1 MVKPK
6 ILVLE
11 RSAELADM
19 IREAAEGMD
28 PSVEVLACN
37 RVGAVSDVLHQQG
50 PFTVLFAGPSLASR
64 SGLRRLAAIHEECPA
79 TSIILAFT
87 DRPDASLREI
97 VQAGADDILRLPF
110 DHDDLVIALE
120 RALDIGG
127 RRLNGMAPKAAQPGT
142 SPLPVAPPVP
152 TQAKV
157 FTVSSATGGCGK
169 TFMATNMALFLAR
182 HTGKRVVLVDLD
194 LQFGEVSTALR
205 LRPNY
210 TIYDALHRDGD
221 DADFDFGEHL
231 DEFLVGHEGGFSVLA
246 APKDPAEAD
255 RIGPADVTRILDVLR
270 SHCDYLIVDTP
281 AALTEVVLAAFDVSE
296 HLFSLATVDLPSV
309 RNLGVFLQTLDKLRI
324 PSDNISLILNKA
336 ERDVGLDIGQIT
348 RLFPQGFKAILP
360 YAKEVSR
367 SINMGMPV
375 LASDPTA
382 EVSRK
387 LAACLLEYLP
397 DSERAKA
404 NEGFDQPVKAPS
416 RFKLFGRNLS
426 LTPAGNAS

>member
-1 MVKPK
+1 MKPK

-11 RSAELADM
+11 RSAELADS
-19 IREAAEGMD
+19 IREAAEGID
-28 PSVEVLACN
+28 PAVEVVTCN
-37 RVGAVSDVLHQQG
+37 RVGAVNDVLQQDG

-64 SGLRRLAAIHEECPA
+64 SGLRRLAALHEDSPA
-79 TSIILAFT
+79 TSIVLAFS

-110 DHDDLVIALE
+110 DHDELVIALE

-127 RRLNGMAPKAAQPGT
+127 RRLVGVTPKTTPGVV
-142 SPLPVAPPVP
+142 PLPVTPAAP
-152 TQAKV
+152 TQARV

-205 LRPNY
+205 LRHNY
-210 TIYDALHRDGD
+210 TIYDALHRDD
-221 DADFDFGEHL
+221 DDFDFGDHL
-231 DEFLVGHEGGFSVLA
+231 DEFLVHHEGGFEVLA

-270 SHCDYLIVDTP
+270 SHCDYLVVDTP

-360 YAKEVSR
+360 YAREVSR

-375 LASDPTA
+375 LASDPTS

-397 DSERAKA
+397 DAERAKA
-404 NEGFDQPVKAPS
+404 NAGLEQPVKTQG
-416 RFKLFGRNLS
+416 RFKLFGRGLH
-426 LTPAGNAS
+426 LTTAGNAS

>member
-1 MVKPK
+1 MRNPK

-11 RSAELADM
+11 KDESLASQVRGVAGELRPRPEVVACD
-19 IREAAEGMD
+19 RATA
-28 PSVEVLACN
+28 VED
-37 RVGAVSDVLHQQG
+37 AVNSDGPFDVLI
-50 PFTVLFAGPSLASR
+50 AGPSLS
-64 SGLRRLAAIHEECPA
+64 SKTGLAALQAIHDETPG
-79 TSIILAFT
+79 TSLVLAFNK
-87 DRPDASLREI
+87 RPDATLRDI
-97 VQAGADDILRLPF
+97 IRTGAMDML
-110 DHDDLVIALE
+110 
-120 RALDIGG
+120 
-127 RRLNGMAPKAAQPGT
+127 Q
-142 SPLPVAPPVP
+142 LPVADKNLHDAVERAVALSRTRPGEQGTSSPSTAP
-152 TQAKV
+152 AANLGTV

-169 TFMATNMALFLAR
+169 TFYATNLAYYL
-182 HTGKRVVLVDLD
+182 HQYTGKRTCIVDLD

-210 TIYDALHRDGD
+210 TIYDALQREGD
-221 DADFDFGEHL
+221 DFDFGDHL

-270 SHCDYLIVDTP
+270 SHCDYLVVDTP

-324 PSDNISLILNKA
+324 PADNISLILNKA

-360 YAKEVSR
+360 YAREVSR

-397 DSERAKA
+397 DAERAKA
-404 NEGFDQPVKAPS
+404 KGFETPVKNPS
-416 RFKLFGRNLS
+416 RFKLFGRAMH
-426 LTPAGNAS
+426 LTTAGNAS

>member
-1 MVKPK
+1 
-6 ILVLE
+6 
-11 RSAELADM
+11 
-19 IREAAEGMD
+19 
-28 PSVEVLACN
+28 
-37 RVGAVSDVLHQQG
+37 
-50 PFTVLFAGPSLASR
+50 
-64 SGLRRLAAIHEECPA
+64 
-79 TSIILAFT
+79 
-87 DRPDASLREI
+87 
-97 VQAGADDILRLPF
+97 
-110 DHDDLVIALE
+110 
-120 RALDIGG
+120 LDIGG
-127 RRLNGMAPKAAQPGT
+127 RRLAGVAPKTPPGVI
-142 SPLPVAPPVP
+142 PLPVAPAVP
-152 TQAKV
+152 TQAQV

-182 HTGKRVVLVDLD
+182 HTHKRVVLVDLD

-210 TIYDALHRDGD
+210 TIYDALNRDD
-221 DADFDFGEHL
+221 DNFDFGEHL
-231 DEFLVGHEGGFSVLA
+231 DEFLVQHEGGFSVLA

-270 SHCDYLIVDTP
+270 GHCDYLVVDTP

-360 YAKEVSR
+360 YAREVSR

-375 LASDPTA
+375 LASDPTS

-397 DSERAKA
+397 EAERAKA
-404 NEGFDQPVKAPS
+404 NEGLEQPVKTQS
-416 RFKLFGRNLS
+416 RFKRFGRGLH
-426 LTPAGNAS
+426 LAGAGNAS

>member
-1 MVKPK
+1 VKPK

-11 RSAELADM
+11 RSADLAEE
-19 IREAAEGMD
+19 IREAAEGID
-28 PSVEVLACN
+28 PTVEVVACN
-37 RVGAVSDVLHQQG
+37 RVGAVSDVIAQEG

-64 SGLRRLAAIHEECPA
+64 SGLRRLAGLHEDCPA
-79 TSIILAFT
+79 TSIVLAFS

-110 DHDDLVIALE
+110 DTDDLVMALE

-127 RRLNGMAPKAAQPGT
+127 RRVAGAAPKAIPGVI
-142 SPLPVAPPVP
+142 PLPVAPAVP
-152 TQAKV
+152 TQARV

-169 TFMATNMALFLAR
+169 TFMVTNMALFLAR

-210 TIYDALHRDGD
+210 TIYDALNREDE
-221 DADFDFGEHL
+221 DFDFGDHL
-231 DEFLVGHEGGFSVLA
+231 DEFLVTHEGGFSVLA
-246 APKDPAEAD
+246 APKKPAEAD

-270 SHCDYLIVDTP
+270 SHCDYLVVDTP

-309 RNLGVFLQTLDKLRI
+309 RNLGVFLQTLEKLRI
-324 PSDNISLILNKA
+324 PSENISLILNKA

-348 RLFPQGFKAILP
+348 RLFPQGFKAVLP
-360 YAKEVSR
+360 YAREVSR

-387 LAACLLEYLP
+387 LAACLLDYLP
-397 DSERAKA
+397 DAERAKA
-404 NEGFDQPVKAPS
+404 NEGLEAPVRNQG
-416 RFKLFGRNLS
+416 RFKLFGRGLH
-426 LTPAGNAS
+426 LAAGNMS

>member
-1 MVKPK
+1 LVNPK

-11 RSAELADM
+11 RAEELAEE
-19 IREAAEGMD
+19 IRAAAVQID
-28 PSVEVLACN
+28 PNTEIVACN
-37 RVGAVSDVLHQQG
+37 RVGAVTDVLQQEG

-64 SGLRRLAAIHEECPA
+64 SGLRRLAAIHEEIPA
-79 TSIILAFT
+79 TSILLGFV

-97 VQAGADDILRLPF
+97 VQAGADDILRLPL
-110 DHDDLVIALE
+110 DEDELTIALE
-120 RALDIGG
+120 RAFDIGG
-127 RRLNGMAPKAAQPGT
+127 RRLAGIASRPQVGTAPAPA
-142 SPLPVAPPVP
+142 PLGATTPAR
-152 TQAKV
+152 V

-169 TFMATNMALFLAR
+169 TFLATNMALFLAR
-182 HTGKRVVLVDLD
+182 HTGQRVVLVDLD

-210 TIYDALHRDGD
+210 TIYDALQRDGAD
-221 DADFDFGEHL
+221 SDFDFGEHL
-231 DEFLVGHEGGFSVLA
+231 DEFLVEHEGGFSVLA

-270 SHCDYLIVDTP
+270 SHCDYLVVDTP

-296 HLFSLATVDLPSV
+296 HLFALATVDLPSV

-324 PSDNISLILNKA
+324 PADNISLILNKA

-348 RLFPQGFKAILP
+348 RLFSQGFKAILP
-360 YAKEVSR
+360 YDRQVSR
-367 SINMGMPV
+367 SINIGMPV

-387 LAACLLEYLP
+387 LATCLVEYLP
-397 DSERAKA
+397 DAERSRA
-404 NEGFDQPVKAPS
+404 NELLDQPTKAQG
-416 RFKLFGRNLS
+416 RFKLFGRSLNL
-426 LTPAGNAS
+426 AGSAS

>member
-1 MVKPK
+1 MKPK

-11 RSAELADM
+11 RSAELADA
-19 IREAAEGMD
+19 IREAADRID
-28 PSVEVLACN
+28 PTVEVVTCN
-37 RVGAVSDVLHQQG
+37 RVGAVSDVLQQEG

-64 SGLRRLAAIHEECPA
+64 SGLRRLAALHEDCPA
-79 TSIILAFT
+79 TSIVLAFS

-110 DHDDLVIALE
+110 DSDDLVIALE

-127 RRLNGMAPKAAQPGT
+127 RRLAGVTPKTPPGVI
-142 SPLPVAPPVP
+142 PLPVTPAAP
-152 TQAKV
+152 TQARV

-210 TIYDALHRDGD
+210 TIYDALHRDD
-221 DADFDFGEHL
+221 DDFDFGEHL
-231 DEFLVGHEGGFSVLA
+231 EEFLVHHEGGFQVLA

-270 SHCDYLIVDTP
+270 SHCDYLVVDTP
-281 AALTEVVLAAFDVSE
+281 AALTEVVLAAFDVSQ

-360 YAKEVSR
+360 YAREVSR

-397 DSERAKA
+397 DAERAKA
-404 NEGFDQPVKAPS
+404 NAGLEQPVKSPG
-416 RFKLFGRNLS
+416 RFKLFGRGLH
-426 LTPAGNAS
+426 LPAGNVL

>member
-1 MVKPK
+1 VKPK

-11 RSAELADM
+11 RSAELSES
-19 IREAAEGMD
+19 IREAAEGID
-28 PSVEVLACN
+28 PTVEVVTCN
-37 RVGAVSDVLHQQG
+37 RVGAVSDVLAQEG

-64 SGLRRLAAIHEECPA
+64 SGLRRLAALHEDCPA
-79 TSIILAFT
+79 TSIVLAFT

-110 DHDDLVIALE
+110 DQDDLVMALE

-127 RRLNGMAPKAAQPGT
+127 RRFVGMTPKTPGGVI
-142 SPLPVAPPVP
+142 PLPVTPAVP

-210 TIYDALHRDGD
+210 TIYDALQRED
-221 DADFDFGEHL
+221 DNFDFGEHL
-231 DEFLVGHEGGFSVLA
+231 DEFLVQHEGGFSVLA

-255 RIGPADVTRILDVLR
+255 GIGPADVTRILDVLR
-270 SHCDYLIVDTP
+270 GHCDYLVVDTP

-324 PSDNISLILNKA
+324 PSENISLILNKA

-360 YAKEVSR
+360 YAREVSR

-397 DSERAKA
+397 DAERAKA
-404 NEGFDQPVKAPS
+404 NDGLEQPVKTQS
-416 RFKLFGRNLS
+416 RFKLFGRGLH
-426 LTPAGNAS
+426 LAGAGNAS

>member
-1 MVKPK
+1 MKPK

-11 RSAELADM
+11 RSAELAEM
-19 IREAAEGMD
+19 IRAATEGMD
-28 PSVEVLACN
+28 PAVEVVTCS
-37 RVGAVSDVLHQQG
+37 RVGAVTDVLQQQG

-64 SGLRRLAAIHEECPA
+64 SGLRRLAAIHEDCPA
-79 TSIILAFT
+79 TSILLAFS

-127 RRLNGMAPKAAQPGT
+127 RRLAGAAPKDVSGL
-142 SPLPVAPPVP
+142 SPLPVAPSVP
-152 TQAKV
+152 TQAQV

-182 HTGKRVVLVDLD
+182 HTGKRVILVDLD

-210 TIYDALHRDGD
+210 TIYDALHRDGED
-221 DADFDFGEHL
+221 SDFDFGEHL
-231 DEFLVGHEGGFSVLA
+231 DEFLVSHEGGFSVLA

-255 RIGPADVTRILDVLR
+255 RIGPAEVTRILDVLR
-270 SHCDYLIVDTP
+270 GHCDYLVVDTP

-296 HLFSLATVDLPSV
+296 HLFSLATADLPSV

-360 YAKEVSR
+360 YAREVSR

-387 LAACLLEYLP
+387 LAACLLNYLP
-397 DSERAKA
+397 EGDRARA
-404 NEGFDQPVKAPS
+404 NKGFDQPVKNPG
-416 RFKLFGRNLS
+416 RFKLFGRGLS
-426 LTPAGNAS
+426 LITAGSAS

>member
-1 MVKPK
+1 MKPK

-11 RSAELADM
+11 RSADLADT
-19 IREAAEGMD
+19 IREVVEGID
-28 PSVEVLACN
+28 PDAVVVACN
-37 RVGAVSDVLHQQG
+37 RVGAVGDVLHQQG

-64 SGLRRLAAIHEECPA
+64 SGLRRLAALHEECPA
-79 TSIILAFT
+79 TSIVLAFS

-110 DHDDLVIALE
+110 DHDELVIALE
-120 RALDIGG
+120 RALDIGS
-127 RRLNGMAPKAAQPGT
+127 RRLVGVAPKMPPGVI
-142 SPLPVAPPVP
+142 PLPVAPAVP
-152 TQAKV
+152 TQARV

-182 HTGKRVVLVDLD
+182 HTHKRVVLVDLD

-210 TIYDALHRDGD
+210 TIYDALHRDD
-221 DADFDFGEHL
+221 DDFDFGEHL
-231 DEFLVGHEGGFSVLA
+231 DEFLVQHEGGFSVLA

-270 SHCDYLIVDTP
+270 SHCDYLVVDTP

-360 YAKEVSR
+360 YAREVSR

-375 LASDPTA
+375 LAADPTS

-397 DSERAKA
+397 DAEQAKA
-404 NEGFDQPVKAPS
+404 NEGLEQPVKTQS
-416 RFKLFGRNLS
+416 RFKLFGRGLH
-426 LTPAGNAS
+426 LAGAGNATS

>member
-11 RSAELADM
+11 RSAELVDT
-19 IREAAEGMD
+19 IREAAEGID
-28 PSVEVLACN
+28 PSVEVVACN
-37 RVGAVSDVLHQQG
+37 RVGAVGDVLQQHG

-64 SGLRRLAAIHEECPA
+64 SGLRRLAALHEDCPA
-79 TSIILAFT
+79 TSIVLAFS

-110 DHDDLVIALE
+110 APDDLVIALE

-127 RRLNGMAPKAAQPGT
+127 RRLVGVTPKTAPGVI
-142 SPLPVAPPVP
+142 PLPVTPAVP
-152 TQAKV
+152 TQARV

-182 HTGKRVVLVDLD
+182 HTGQRVVLVDLD

-221 DADFDFGEHL
+221 GGDFDFGEHL
-231 DEFLVGHEGGFSVLA
+231 DEFLVTHEGGFSVLA

-270 SHCDYLIVDTP
+270 SHCDYLVVDTP

-324 PSDNISLILNKA
+324 PADNISLILNKA

-360 YAKEVSR
+360 YAREVSR

-375 LASDPTA
+375 LASDPTS

-397 DSERAKA
+397 DADRARA
-404 NEGFDQPVKAPS
+404 NNGFEQPVKAQS
-416 RFKLFGRNLS
+416 RFKLFGRNLH
-426 LTPAGNAS
+426 LTTAGNAS

>member
-1 MVKPK
+1 VKPK

-11 RSAELADM
+11 RSAELAEEISVAATQIDP
-19 IREAAEGMD
+19 AAE
-28 PSVEVLACN
+28 VVACN
-37 RVGAVSDVLHQQG
+37 RVGAVSDVLNADG

-64 SGLRRLAAIHEECPA
+64 SGLRRLAAIHDEIPA
-79 TSIILAFT
+79 TSIILAFA

-110 DHDDLVIALE
+110 DPDELAIALE
-120 RALDIGG
+120 RAIDIGG
-127 RRLNGMAPKAAQPGT
+127 RRLAGREYRPQAAGSLVPAPVGP
-142 SPLPVAPPVP
+142 P
-152 TQAKV
+152 TQARV

-210 TIYDALHRDGD
+210 TIYDALHRDEDGD
-221 DADFDFGEHL
+221 RLEFGEHL
-231 DEFLVGHEGGFSVLA
+231 SEFLVEHEGGFAVLA

-255 RIGPADVTRILDVLR
+255 RVTPADVTRVLEVLR
-270 SHCDYLIVDTP
+270 TRADYVVVDTP
-281 AALTEVVLAAFDVSE
+281 AALTEIVLAAFDLSE
-296 HLFSLATVDLPSV
+296 HLFTLATVDLPSV
-309 RNLGVFLQTLDKLRI
+309 RNLGVFLQMLEKLRI

-336 ERDVGLDIGQIT
+336 ERDVGLDIGQIV

-360 YAKEVSR
+360 YAREVSR
-367 SINMGMPV
+367 SINIGMPV
-375 LASDPTA
+375 LASDPGS

-387 LAACLLEYLP
+387 LAACLVELLP
-397 DSERAKA
+397 EGERAKA
-404 NEGFDQPVKAPS
+404 AEQLEPVKPPS
-416 RFKLFGRNLS
+416 RLRFFNRNLH
-426 LTPAGNAS
+426 LAAGSAS

>member
-1 MVKPK
+1 VKSK

-11 RSAELADM
+11 RSTDLAET
-19 IREAAEGMD
+19 IREAVEGID
-28 PSVEVLACN
+28 PEAVVVACN
-37 RVGAVSDVLHQQG
+37 RVGAVGDVLHQQG
-50 PFTVLFAGPSLASR
+50 PFAVLFAGPSLASR
-64 SGLRRLAAIHEECPA
+64 SGLRRLAALHEECPA
-79 TSIILAFT
+79 TSIVLAFS

-110 DHDDLVIALE
+110 DHDELVIALE
-120 RALDIGG
+120 RAIDIGG
-127 RRLNGMAPKAAQPGT
+127 RRLAGVAPKTTPGVIPFPV
-142 SPLPVAPPVP
+142 SPAVP
-152 TQAKV
+152 TQAQV

-169 TFMATNMALFLAR
+169 TFLATNMALFLAR

-210 TIYDALHRDGD
+210 TIYDALVREGD
-221 DADFDFGEHL
+221 DFDFGDHL

-270 SHCDYLIVDTP
+270 SHCDYLVVDTP

-324 PSDNISLILNKA
+324 PADNISLILNKA

-397 DSERAKA
+397 EAERAKA
-404 NEGFDQPVKAPS
+404 NDGLETPVKSPG
-416 RFKLFGRNLS
+416 RFKLFGRAMH
-426 LTPAGNAS
+426 LTTAGNAS

>member
-1 MVKPK
+1 M
-6 ILVLE
+6 
-11 RSAELADM
+11 
-19 IREAAEGMD
+19 
-28 PSVEVLACN
+28 
-37 RVGAVSDVLHQQG
+37 
-50 PFTVLFAGPSLASR
+50 
-64 SGLRRLAAIHEECPA
+64 
-79 TSIILAFT
+79 
-87 DRPDASLREI
+87 
-97 VQAGADDILRLPF
+97 
-110 DHDDLVIALE
+110 
-120 RALDIGG
+120 
-127 RRLNGMAPKAAQPGT
+127 AQPGVIPMAVT
-142 SPLPVAPPVP
+142 PTVP
-152 TQAKV
+152 TQAQV

-210 TIYDALHRDGD
+210 TIYDALRRDGD
-221 DADFDFGEHL
+221 DDDFEFAEHL
-231 DEFLVGHEGGFSVLA
+231 DEFLVTHEGGFSVLA

-270 SHCDYLIVDTP
+270 GHCDYLVVDTP
-281 AALTEVVLAAFDVSE
+281 AALTEIVLAAFDVSQ

-336 ERDVGLDIGQIT
+336 ERDVGLDIGQIV

-360 YAKEVSR
+360 YAREVSR

-375 LASDPTA
+375 LASDPTS

-397 DSERAKA
+397 DADRARA
-404 NEGFDQPVKAPS
+404 NEGIEQPVKNQG
-416 RFKLFGRNLS
+416 RFKLFGRS
-426 LTPAGNAS
+426 LHLAAGNAS

>member
-1 MVKPK
+1 VKPK

-11 RSAELADM
+11 RSAELAES
-19 IREAAEGMD
+19 IREAAEGID
-28 PSVEVLACN
+28 PSVEVVSCN
-37 RVGAVSDVLHQQG
+37 RVGAVTDVLHSEG

-64 SGLRRLAAIHEECPA
+64 SGLRRLAGLHEDCPA
-79 TSIILAFT
+79 TSIVLAFT

-110 DHDDLVIALE
+110 DHDDLTMALE

-127 RRLNGMAPKAAQPGT
+127 RRLASVTPKPQPGVI
-142 SPLPVAPPVP
+142 PLPVTPAAPM
-152 TQAKV
+152 QAKV

-210 TIYDALHRDGD
+210 TIYDALQREED
-221 DADFDFGEHL
+221 DFDFGEHL
-231 DEFLVGHEGGFSVLA
+231 DEFLVSHEGGFSVLA

-255 RIGPADVTRILDVLR
+255 RIGPSDVTRILDVLR
-270 SHCDYLIVDTP
+270 SHCDYLVVDTP

-360 YAKEVSR
+360 YAREVSR

-397 DSERAKA
+397 DAERARA
-404 NEGFDQPVKAPS
+404 NAGLDQPVKNQN
-416 RFKLFGRNLS
+416 RFKLFGRNLH
-426 LTPAGNAS
+426 LAAGNAS

>member
-1 MVKPK
+1 MKPK

-11 RSAELADM
+11 RSAELVET
-19 IREAAEGMD
+19 IREAAEGID
-28 PSVEVLACN
+28 PSVEIVSCN
-37 RVGAVSDVLHQQG
+37 RVGAVSDVLHQEG

-79 TSIILAFT
+79 TSILLAFT

-110 DHDDLVIALE
+110 DCDDLAIALE

-127 RRLNGMAPKAAQPGT
+127 RRLDGVDAKGQSGVNSVPAAPGI
-142 SPLPVAPPVP
+142 P

-210 TIYDALHRDGD
+210 TIYDALQRDGD
-221 DADFDFGEHL
+221 DADFDFGDHL
-231 DEFLVGHEGGFSVLA
+231 DEFLVTHEGGFSVLA

-255 RIGPADVTRILDVLR
+255 RIGPAEVTRILDVLR
-270 SHCDYLIVDTP
+270 SHCDYLVVDTP
-281 AALTEVVLAAFDVSE
+281 AALTEIVLAAFDVSE

-324 PSDNISLILNKA
+324 PSDNVSLILNKA

-375 LASDPTA
+375 LASDPTS

-397 DSERAKA
+397 DADRTRA
-404 NEGFDQPVKAPS
+404 NEGLEEPVKNQG
-416 RFKLFGRNLS
+416 RFKLFGRTLH
-426 LTPAGNAS
+426 LTAAGSA

>member
-1 MVKPK
+1 VKPK

-11 RSAELADM
+11 RSAELADS
-19 IREAAEGMD
+19 IREAAEGID
-28 PSVEVLACN
+28 PAVEVVTCN
-37 RVGAVSDVLHQQG
+37 RVGAVNDVLQQDG

-64 SGLRRLAAIHEECPA
+64 SGLRRLAALHEDSPA
-79 TSIILAFT
+79 TSIVLAFS

-110 DHDDLVIALE
+110 DHDELVIALE

-127 RRLNGMAPKAAQPGT
+127 RRLVGVTPKTTPGVV
-142 SPLPVAPPVP
+142 PLPVTPAAP
-152 TQAKV
+152 TQARV

-210 TIYDALHRDGD
+210 TIYDALHRDD
-221 DADFDFGEHL
+221 DDFDFGDHL
-231 DEFLVGHEGGFSVLA
+231 DEFLVHHEGGFEVLA

-270 SHCDYLIVDTP
+270 SHCDYLVVDTP

-360 YAKEVSR
+360 YAREVSR

-375 LASDPTA
+375 LASDPTS

-397 DSERAKA
+397 DAERAKA
-404 NEGFDQPVKAPS
+404 NAGLEQPVKTQG
-416 RFKLFGRNLS
+416 RFKLFGRGLH
-426 LTPAGNAS
+426 LTTAGNAS

>member
-1 MVKPK
+1 MKPK

-11 RSAELADM
+11 RSAGLAEE
-19 IREAAEGMD
+19 IREAAEGID
-28 PSVEVLACN
+28 PAVEVVTCN
-37 RVGAVSDVLHQQG
+37 RVGAVTDVIAQEG

-64 SGLRRLAAIHEECPA
+64 SGLRRLAGLHEDCPA
-79 TSIILAFT
+79 TSILLAFS

-110 DHDDLVIALE
+110 DPDDLVMALE

-127 RRLNGMAPKAAQPGT
+127 RRVAGAAPKPTPGVI
-142 SPLPVAPPVP
+142 PLPVAPAVP
-152 TQAKV
+152 TQARV

-169 TFMATNMALFLAR
+169 TFLATNMALFLAR

-210 TIYDALHRDGD
+210 TIYDALNRED
-221 DADFDFGEHL
+221 DDFDFGDHL
-231 DEFLVGHEGGFSVLA
+231 DEFLVTHEGGFSVLA

-255 RIGPADVTRILDVLR
+255 RVGPADVTRILDVLR
-270 SHCDYLIVDTP
+270 SHCDYLVVDTP

-348 RLFPQGFKAILP
+348 RLFPQGFKAVLP
-360 YAKEVSR
+360 YAREVSR

-397 DSERAKA
+397 DAERAKA
-404 NEGFDQPVKAPS
+404 NEGLEAPVRNQG
-416 RFKLFGRNLS
+416 RFKLFGRGLHLAAGNLS
-426 LTPAGNAS
+426 

>member
-1 MVKPK
+1 VKPK

-11 RSAELADM
+11 RAEELAEE
-19 IREAAEGMD
+19 IRAAAARIEPD
-28 PSVEVLACN
+28 VDVVACS
-37 RVGAVSDVLHQQG
+37 RLGAVTDVLHQEG

-64 SGLRRLAAIHEECPA
+64 SGLRRLAAIHEEIPA
-79 TSIILAFT
+79 TSILLGFAE
-87 DRPDASLREI
+87 RPDASLREI

-110 DHDDLVIALE
+110 DEDELSIALE
-120 RALDIGG
+120 RAFDIGG
-127 RRLNGMAPKAAQPGT
+127 RRLAGAAARPEIGT
-142 SPLPVAPPVP
+142 APVP
-152 TQAKV
+152 VHAAASAPARV

-210 TIYDALHRDGD
+210 TIYDALHRDETST
-221 DADFDFGEHL
+221 DFDFGDHL
-231 DEFLVGHEGGFSVLA
+231 DEFLVQHEGGFSVLA

-270 SHCDYLIVDTP
+270 NHCDYLIVDTP

-296 HLFSLATVDLPSV
+296 HLFALATVDLPSV
-309 RNLGVFLQTLDKLRI
+309 RNLGVFLQTLEKLRI

-348 RLFPQGFKAILP
+348 RLFSQGFKAILP
-360 YAKEVSR
+360 YAREVSR
-367 SINMGMPV
+367 SINIGMPV
-375 LASDPTA
+375 LAADPTA

-387 LAACLLEYLP
+387 LAACLVEYLP
-397 DSERAKA
+397 DAERSQAA
-404 NEGFDQPVKAPS
+404 DLLDQPAKS
-416 RFKLFGRNLS
+416 QGRFKLFGKALNLANGS
-426 LTPAGNAS
+426 VA

>member
-1 MVKPK
+1 MKPK

-11 RSAELADM
+11 RAADLADT
-19 IREAAEGMD
+19 IREAAEAID
-28 PSVEVLACN
+28 PSVEVVTCQ

-64 SGLRRLAAIHEECPA
+64 SGLRRLAALHEDCPA
-79 TSIILAFT
+79 TSIVLAFT

-110 DHDDLVIALE
+110 DHDELGIALE

-127 RRLNGMAPKAAQPGT
+127 RRQAGATPKTQPGVI
-142 SPLPVAPPVP
+142 PLPVTPQVP

-231 DEFLVGHEGGFSVLA
+231 DEFLVTHEGGFGVLA

-270 SHCDYLIVDTP
+270 GHCDYLVVDTP
-281 AALTEVVLAAFDVSE
+281 AALTEIVLAAFDVSE

-360 YAKEVSR
+360 YAREVSR

-397 DSERAKA
+397 DADRAKA
-404 NEGFDQPVKAPS
+404 NEGLEAPVKNQG
-416 RFKLFGRNLS
+416 RFKLFGRGLH
-426 LTPAGNAS
+426 LATGNAS

>member
-1 MVKPK
+1 VKPK

-11 RSAELADM
+11 RSADLAET
-19 IREAAEGMD
+19 IREVAESID
-28 PSVEVLACN
+28 PDAIVVACN
-37 RVGAVSDVLHQQG
+37 RVGAVGDVLHQQG

-64 SGLRRLAAIHEECPA
+64 SGLRRLATLHEECPA
-79 TSIILAFT
+79 TSIVLAFS

-110 DHDDLVIALE
+110 DHDELVIALE
-120 RALDIGG
+120 RALDIGA
-127 RRLNGMAPKAAQPGT
+127 RRLVGVAPKTVPGVI
-142 SPLPVAPPVP
+142 PLPVTPAVP
-152 TQAKV
+152 TQARV

-182 HTGKRVVLVDLD
+182 HTHKRVVLVDLD

-210 TIYDALHRDGD
+210 TIYDALHRDD
-221 DADFDFGEHL
+221 DDFDFGEHL
-231 DEFLVGHEGGFSVLA
+231 DEFLVQHEGGFSVLA

-270 SHCDYLIVDTP
+270 SHCDYLVVDTP

-324 PSDNISLILNKA
+324 PADNISLILNKA

-360 YAKEVSR
+360 YAREVSR

-397 DSERAKA
+397 DAERAKA
-404 NEGFDQPVKAPS
+404 NEGLEQPVKTQS
-416 RFKLFGRNLS
+416 RFKFFGKGLH
-426 LTPAGNAS
+426 LAGAGNAS

>member
-1 MVKPK
+1 MKRK

-11 RSAELADM
+11 RSAELADA
-19 IREAAEGMD
+19 IRDATESID
-28 PSVEVLACN
+28 PDVEVVACN
-37 RVGAVSDVLHQQG
+37 RVGAVSDVLHQEG

-64 SGLRRLAAIHEECPA
+64 SGLRRLAGLHENCPA
-79 TSIILAFT
+79 TSIVLAFS

-110 DHDDLVIALE
+110 DQDDLAIALG
-120 RALDIGG
+120 RALDIGS
-127 RRLNGMAPKAAQPGT
+127 RRLAGVTPKTPPGVIA
-142 SPLPVAPPVP
+142 LPVTPAPA
-152 TQAKV
+152 TQARV

-182 HTGKRVVLVDLD
+182 HTAKRVVLVDLD

-210 TIYDALHRDGD
+210 TIYDALHRDD
-221 DADFDFGEHL
+221 DDFDFGEHL
-231 DEFLVGHEGGFSVLA
+231 DEFLVQHEGGFSVLA

-270 SHCDYLIVDTP
+270 SHCDYLVVDTP
-281 AALTEVVLAAFDVSE
+281 AALSEVVLAAFDVSE

-360 YAKEVSR
+360 YAREVSR

-375 LASDPTA
+375 LASDPTS

-397 DSERAKA
+397 DVERAKA
-404 NEGFDQPVKAPS
+404 NAGLEQPVKTHG
-416 RFKLFGRNLS
+416 RFKLFGRGLH
-426 LTPAGNAS
+426 LTAAGNAS

>member
-11 RSAELADM
+11 RSAELVDD
-19 IREAAEGMD
+19 IREAAEGID
-28 PSVEVLACN
+28 PSVEVIACN
-37 RVGAVSDVLHQQG
+37 RVGAVSDVLAQEG

-64 SGLRRLAAIHEECPA
+64 SGLRRLAALHEDCPA
-79 TSIILAFT
+79 TSIVLAFT

-110 DHDDLVIALE
+110 DQDDLVIALE

-127 RRLNGMAPKAAQPGT
+127 RRLAGLTPKTPAGVIA
-142 SPLPVAPPVP
+142 LPVAPMVP
-152 TQAKV
+152 TQAQV

-210 TIYDALHRDGD
+210 TIYDALQRED
-221 DADFDFGEHL
+221 DDFDFGEHL
-231 DEFLVGHEGGFSVLA
+231 DEFLVTHEGGFSVLA

-270 SHCDYLIVDTP
+270 SHCDYLVVDTP

-360 YAKEVSR
+360 YAREVSR

-397 DSERAKA
+397 DAERAKA
-404 NEGFDQPVKAPS
+404 NLGLDQPVKTQS
-416 RFKLFGRNLS
+416 RFKLFGRGLH
-426 LTPAGNAS
+426 LAAGNAS

>member
-1 MVKPK
+1 LVKPK

-11 RSAELADM
+11 RAEELAEE
-19 IREAAEGMD
+19 IRDAAARIEPD
-28 PSVEVLACN
+28 VEIVSCSRL
-37 RVGAVSDVLHQQG
+37 GAVSDVLHREG

-64 SGLRRLAAIHEECPA
+64 SGLRRLAAIHEEIPA
-79 TSIILAFT
+79 TSILLGFAE
-87 DRPDASLREI
+87 RPDASLREI

-110 DHDDLVIALE
+110 DDDELSIALE
-120 RALDIGG
+120 RAFDIGG
-127 RRLNGMAPKAAQPGT
+127 RRLAGAASQPEVG
-142 SPLPVAPPVP
+142 VAPVP
-152 TQAKV
+152 QAAAATAPARV
-157 FTVSSATGGCGK
+157 LTVSSATGGCGK

-210 TIYDALHRDGD
+210 TIYDALQRD
-221 DADFDFGEHL
+221 DAGNDLDFANHL
-231 DEFLVGHEGGFSVLA
+231 DEFLVAHEGGFSVLA

-270 SHCDYLIVDTP
+270 NHCDYLIVDTP

-296 HLFSLATVDLPSV
+296 HLFALATVDLPSV
-309 RNLGVFLQTLDKLRI
+309 RNLGVFLQTLEKLRI

-360 YAKEVSR
+360 YAREVSR
-367 SINMGMPV
+367 SINIGMPV
-375 LASDPTA
+375 LAADPTA

-387 LAACLLEYLP
+387 LANCLVEYLP
-397 DSERAKA
+397 DAERSRAA
-404 NEGFDQPVKAPS
+404 EQLDQPAKTQS
-416 RFKLFGRNLS
+416 RFKLFGRALNLAPGS
-426 LTPAGNAS
+426 AS

>member
-1 MVKPK
+1 MNPK

-11 RSAELADM
+11 RSTDLAET
-19 IREAAEGMD
+19 IREAVESIDPGAE
-28 PSVEVLACN
+28 VVACN
-37 RVGAVSDVLHQQG
+37 RVGAVGDVLAQAG

-64 SGLRRLAAIHEECPA
+64 SGLRRLAAIHEDCPA
-79 TSIILAFT
+79 TSIVLAFS

-97 VQAGADDILRLPF
+97 VQAGADDILRVPF
-110 DHDDLVIALE
+110 DRDDLVIALE
-120 RALDIGG
+120 RALDIGS
-127 RRLNGMAPKAAQPGT
+127 RRLAGAAPKAAEAGG
-142 SPLPVAPPVP
+142 SPLPAAAPA
-152 TQAKV
+152 QAKV

-182 HTGKRVVLVDLD
+182 HTRKRVVLVDLD

-210 TIYDALHRDGD
+210 TIYDALHREGD
-221 DADFDFGEHL
+221 DFDFGDHL
-231 DEFLVGHEGGFSVLA
+231 DEFLVQHEGGFSVLA

-270 SHCDYLIVDTP
+270 SHCDYLVVDTP

-309 RNLGVFLQTLDKLRI
+309 RNLGVFLQTLEKLRI
-324 PSDNISLILNKA
+324 PADNISLILNKA

-360 YAKEVSR
+360 YAREVSR

-397 DSERAKA
+397 DGERARA
-404 NEGFDQPVKAPS
+404 NEDLETPVKNPS
-416 RFKLFGRNLS
+416 RFKLFGRSLYLS
-426 LTPAGNAS
+426 AAGNAS

>member
-1 MVKPK
+1 MKSK

-11 RSAELADM
+11 RSAELADE
-19 IREAAEGMD
+19 IREVTLGLD
-28 PSVEVLACN
+28 PSVEVVACN
-37 RVGAVSDVLHQQG
+37 RVGAVSDVLLQQG
-50 PFTVLFAGPSLASR
+50 PFTVLFAGPSLATR
-64 SGLRRLAAIHEECPA
+64 SGLRRLAALHEDCPA
-79 TSIILAFT
+79 TSIVLAFT

-110 DHDDLVIALE
+110 DRDDLEIALE
-120 RALDIGG
+120 RALDIGS
-127 RRLNGMAPKAAQPGT
+127 RRLAGVTPKTPPGVI
-142 SPLPVAPPVP
+142 PLPVAPAVP
-152 TQAKV
+152 TQARV

-169 TFMATNMALFLAR
+169 TFMATNMALYLAR
-182 HTGKRVVLVDLD
+182 HTGQRVVLVDLD

-210 TIYDALHRDGD
+210 TIYDALHRDGEES
-221 DADFDFGEHL
+221 DFEFAEHL
-231 DEFLVGHEGGFSVLA
+231 DEFLVPHEGGFSVLA

-270 SHCDYLIVDTP
+270 SHCDYLVVDTP

-360 YAKEVSR
+360 YAREVSR

-397 DSERAKA
+397 EADRARA
-404 NEGFDQPVKAPS
+404 NEGIEQPVKAPG
-416 RFKLFGRNLS
+416 RFKLFGRGLH
-426 LTPAGNAS
+426 LAAGNAS

>member
-1 MVKPK
+1 VKPK

-11 RSAELADM
+11 RSADLAEE
-19 IREAAEGMD
+19 IREAAVGID
-28 PSVEVLACN
+28 PAVEVVACN
-37 RVGAVSDVLHQQG
+37 RVGAVTDVIAQHG

-64 SGLRRLAAIHEECPA
+64 SGLRRLAALHEDFPA
-79 TSIILAFT
+79 TSIVLAFS

-97 VQAGADDILRLPF
+97 VQAGGDDILRLPF
-110 DHDDLVIALE
+110 DPDELVIALE

-127 RRLNGMAPKAAQPGT
+127 RRLAGVAPKPQPGVI
-142 SPLPVAPPVP
+142 PLPVAPAVP
-152 TQAKV
+152 TQAQV

-210 TIYDALHRDGD
+210 TIYDALHRDEDG
-221 DADFDFGEHL
+221 DFDFGEHL
-231 DEFLVGHEGGFSVLA
+231 DEFLVTHEGGFSVLA

-270 SHCDYLIVDTP
+270 GHCDYLVVDTP
-281 AALTEVVLAAFDVSE
+281 AALTEIVLAAFDVSE

-348 RLFPQGFKAILP
+348 RLFPQGFKAVLP
-360 YAKEVSR
+360 YAREVSR

-387 LAACLLEYLP
+387 LAACLLDYLP
-397 DSERAKA
+397 DAERAKA
-404 NEGFDQPVKAPS
+404 NEGLEAPVRNPG
-416 RFKLFGRNLS
+416 RFKRFGRNLH
-426 LTPAGNAS
+426 LAAGNAS

>member
-1 MVKPK
+1 MKPK

-11 RSAELADM
+11 RAEELAAE
-19 IREAAEGMD
+19 IQAAAASID
-28 PSVEVLACN
+28 PDVEVVACN
-37 RVGAVSDVLHQQG
+37 RVGAVGDILHQHG

-64 SGLRRLAAIHEECPA
+64 SGLRRLAAIHEEIPA
-79 TSIILAFT
+79 TSILLAFT

-110 DHDDLVIALE
+110 DKDELAIAVE

-127 RRLNGMAPKAAQPGT
+127 RRLSGD
-142 SPLPVAPPVP
+142 VAPAPAALISAPVPAAAP
-152 TQAKV
+152 TQARV

-169 TFMATNMALFLAR
+169 TFMATNMGLFLAR
-182 HTGKRVVLVDLD
+182 HTGKKVVLVDLD

-205 LRPNY
+205 LRPDY
-210 TIYDALHRDGD
+210 TIYDALHRD
-221 DADFDFGEHL
+221 DADGFEFGEHL
-231 DEFLVGHEGGFSVLA
+231 DEFLVEHEGGFFVLA

-255 RIGPADVTRILDVLR
+255 RISPADVTRVLDVLR
-270 SHCDYLIVDTP
+270 SHCDYLVVDTP
-281 AALTEVVLAAFDVSE
+281 AALTEVVLAAFDISE

-324 PSDNISLILNKA
+324 PSENISLVLNKA

-375 LASDPTA
+375 IASDPTA

-387 LAACLLEYLP
+387 LAACLLELLP
-397 DSERAKA
+397 EGERSRASDQL
-404 NEGFDQPVKAPS
+404 EQPVKAPN
-416 RFKLFGRNLS
+416 RFKLFGRGMHLV
-426 LTPAGNAS
+426 TGGAS

>member
-11 RSAELADM
+11 RSAELAEM
-19 IREAAEGMD
+19 IREATEGMD
-28 PSVEVLACN
+28 PAVEVVTCS
-37 RVGAVSDVLHQQG
+37 RVGAVTDVLAQQG

-64 SGLRRLAAIHEECPA
+64 SGLRRLAGIHEDSPA
-79 TSIILAFT
+79 TSILLAFS

-110 DHDDLVIALE
+110 DRGDLVIALE

-127 RRLNGMAPKAAQPGT
+127 RRLAGVSPKIVSSL
-142 SPLPVAPPVP
+142 SPLPVAPSVP
-152 TQAKV
+152 TQAQV

-182 HTGKRVVLVDLD
+182 HTGKRVILVDLD

-210 TIYDALHRDGD
+210 TIYDALHRDGED
-221 DADFDFGEHL
+221 SDFDFGEHL
-231 DEFLVGHEGGFSVLA
+231 DEFLVTHEGGFAVLA

-270 SHCDYLIVDTP
+270 SHCDYLVVDTP

-309 RNLGVFLQTLDKLRI
+309 RNLGVFLQTLEKLRI

-360 YAKEVSR
+360 YAREVSR

-387 LAACLLEYLP
+387 LAACLLNYLP
-397 DSERAKA
+397 DGDRARA
-404 NEGFDQPVKAPS
+404 NEGLDQPAKNPG
-416 RFKLFGRNLS
+416 RFKLFGRSLS
-426 LTPAGNAS
+426 LTTAGNGS

>member
-1 MVKPK
+1 MVKSK

-11 RSAELADM
+11 RSIELAEQ
-19 IREAAEGMD
+19 IRAAAEGID
-28 PSVEVLACN
+28 PSVEVVACN
-37 RVGAVSDVLHQQG
+37 RVGAVSDVLMSEG

-64 SGLRRLAAIHEECPA
+64 SGLRRLAALHEDCPA
-79 TSIILAFT
+79 TSIVLAFT

-110 DHDDLVIALE
+110 DQDDLTIALE

-127 RRLNGMAPKAAQPGT
+127 RRLAGAKPSTTPGVI
-142 SPLPVAPPVP
+142 PLPVSPAVP

-210 TIYDALHRDGD
+210 TIYDALHRED
-221 DADFDFGEHL
+221 DDFDFGDHL
-231 DEFLVGHEGGFSVLA
+231 DEFLVTHEGGFSVLA

-270 SHCDYLIVDTP
+270 SHCDYLVVDTP

-360 YAKEVSR
+360 YAREVSR

-397 DSERAKA
+397 DADRAKA
-404 NEGFDQPVKAPS
+404 GAGLEAPVKS
-416 RFKLFGRNLS
+416 QGRFKLFGRGLHLAN
-426 LTPAGNAS
+426 TGTGA

>member
-1 MVKPK
+1 VKPK

-11 RSAELADM
+11 RAADLAET
-19 IREAAEGMD
+19 IREAAEAID
-28 PSVEVLACN
+28 PSVEVVTCQ

-64 SGLRRLAAIHEECPA
+64 SGLRRLAALHEDCPA
-79 TSIILAFT
+79 TSIVLAFT

-110 DHDDLVIALE
+110 DHDDLTIALE

-127 RRLNGMAPKAAQPGT
+127 RRQAGATPKTPTGVI
-142 SPLPVAPPVP
+142 PLPVTPHLP

-182 HTGKRVVLVDLD
+182 HTGQRVVLVDLD

-231 DEFLVGHEGGFSVLA
+231 DEFLVTHEGGFSVLA

-270 SHCDYLIVDTP
+270 SHCDYLVVDTP

-324 PSDNISLILNKA
+324 PADNISLILNKA

-360 YAKEVSR
+360 YAREVSR

-397 DSERAKA
+397 DADRAKA
-404 NEGFDQPVKAPS
+404 NEGLEQPVKNQG
-416 RFKLFGRNLS
+416 RFKLFGRGLH
-426 LTPAGNAS
+426 LAGNVS